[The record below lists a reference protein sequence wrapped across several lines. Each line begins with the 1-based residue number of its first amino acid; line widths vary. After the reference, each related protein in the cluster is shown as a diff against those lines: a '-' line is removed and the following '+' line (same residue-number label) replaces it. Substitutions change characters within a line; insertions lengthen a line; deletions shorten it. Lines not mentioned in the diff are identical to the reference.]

1 MQIAANTG
9 PDNNVISV
17 TCKVNDVGLCKNTQV
32 PTQTTTDHTMKIK
45 TNLSSFIFYSFL
57 WSVTIGR
64 SLTMRKIVKIN
75 NVIGVVEE
83 IGEMTFS
90 IRVEDDNYY
99 YLDVIIQAQGDELI
113 AINNGSAL
121 ASTINNTLGF
131 FLLNIDDSLE
141 GDTRVKLAEKLCSFL
156 HAMI

>member
-1 MQIAANTG
+1 
-9 PDNNVISV
+9 
-17 TCKVNDVGLCKNTQV
+17 
-32 PTQTTTDHTMKIK
+32 MKK
-45 TNLSSFIFYSFL
+45 A
-57 WSVTIGR
+57 
-64 SLTMRKIVKIN
+64 VKIN

-83 IGEMTFS
+83 VGKLTYS

-99 YLDVIIQAQGDELI
+99 YLDIIMQAQGNELI

-121 ASTINNTLGF
+121 ASAINNTLGF

-141 GDTRVKLAEKLCSFL
+141 GDTRVKLSEKLCSFL